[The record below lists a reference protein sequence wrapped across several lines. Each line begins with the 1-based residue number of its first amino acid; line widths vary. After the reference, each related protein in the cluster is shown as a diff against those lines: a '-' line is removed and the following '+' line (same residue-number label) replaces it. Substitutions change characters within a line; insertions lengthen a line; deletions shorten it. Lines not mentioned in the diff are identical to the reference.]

1 MGPLEGV
8 RVLEIGG
15 VGPTPFCGMMLA
27 DLGAEVV
34 RFERAG
40 AGVLET
46 SPKDPLLRG
55 RRSIS
60 LNLKQPRAIE
70 VALRLVESADVLI
83 EGFRPGVAERLGLG
97 PQVCLARNSRLI
109 YGRMTGWGQ
118 EGPLAQAAGHDINY
132 IALSGAL
139 HLIGTPGGKPVP
151 PLNLVADFGGGGML
165 LALGVLAALHE
176 VRRSGQGQVVDAT
189 MLDGVAAMMAM
200 YFGFRAQGQF
210 RDRTGENFLAGAAPY
225 YDVYETKDG
234 AYVAIGS
241 LEPQFYAELLERLGL
256 DRERYAASGMPALDE
271 ATRRERWPE
280 LREAIASA
288 FRSRTRAE
296 WCERLEGTDVCFAP
310 VLSLEE
316 APCHPHNLARG
327 TFMEVDGLLQ
337 NAPAPRFSRSTLDA
351 PRPPRKPGEDSDA
364 LLCEAGYSEAEIEI
378 LRREGALS

>member
-15 VGPTPFCGMMLA
+15 VGPTPFCGMVLA

-40 AGVLET
+40 ADLLE
-46 SPKDPLLRG
+46 SSIKDPLLRS

-97 PQVCLARNSRLI
+97 PEVCLARNSRLI

-118 EGPLAQAAGHDINY
+118 EGPLARAAGHDINY
-132 IALSGAL
+132 IALTGAL

-151 PLNLVADFGGGGML
+151 PLNLIGDFGGGGML
-165 LALGVLAALHE
+165 LAVGVLAALHE
-176 VRRSGQGQVVDAT
+176 VRRSGRGQVVDAA

-200 YFGFRAQGQF
+200 YFGFRAQGLF
-210 RDRTGENFLAGAAPY
+210 RDATGENFLAGAAPY

-234 AYVAIGS
+234 AYVSIGS
-241 LEPQFYAELLERLGL
+241 LEPQFFAELLERLGL
-256 DRERYAASGMPALDE
+256 DRERYAASGMPHLDD

-280 LREAIASA
+280 LREAIATA

-296 WCERLEGTDVCFAP
+296 WRERLEGTDVCFAP

-316 APCHPHNLARG
+316 APRHPHNLARG
-327 TFMEVDGLLQ
+327 TFTEVNGLLQ
-337 NAPAPRFSRSTLDA
+337 NAPAPRFSHSTLDA
-351 PRPPRKPGEDSDA
+351 PRPPRRPGEDSVA
-364 LLCEAGYSEAEIEI
+364 LLREAGYSEAEIED
-378 LRREGALS
+378 LRQEGTLS